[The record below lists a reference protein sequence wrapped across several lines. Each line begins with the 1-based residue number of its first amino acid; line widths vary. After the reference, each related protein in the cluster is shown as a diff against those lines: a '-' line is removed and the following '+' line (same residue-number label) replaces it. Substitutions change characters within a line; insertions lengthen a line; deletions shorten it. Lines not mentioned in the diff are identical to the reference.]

1 MTTARKATDNPI
13 DLSHKSNRE
22 MAERKGLR
30 TITPNIIPSICSL
43 EDQQSYSPSW
53 FPKNLLTLITQM
65 AVTEIAEAYGTAIEH
80 FFERQE
86 SELLTLH
93 IGIGRELR
101 ALNVDHVFAQTKEM
115 TISYEI
121 VELLAKHTPLLGAC
135 PQTSRSVLG
144 WTARRGLEE
153 LGRVSWV

>member
-1 MTTARKATDNPI
+1 MTTARKATGNPI
-13 DLSHKSNRE
+13 DLSHKSNRKWLN
-22 MAERKGLR
+22 AKDSVQSHL
-30 TITPNIIPSICSL
+30 ILSINLQPRRSTKL
-43 EDQQSYSPSW
+43 QPSW
-53 FPKNLLTLITQM
+53 FPKKLLTLITQM
-65 AVTEIAEAYGTAIEH
+65 AVTDIAEAYGTAIAH

-121 VELLAKHTPLLGAC
+121 VSLAKRTPLQGAC

-144 WTARRGLEE
+144 WTAKRGLEK

>member
-1 MTTARKATDNPI
+1 
-13 DLSHKSNRE
+13 
-22 MAERKGLR
+22 
-30 TITPNIIPSICSL
+30 
-43 EDQQSYSPSW
+43 
-53 FPKNLLTLITQM
+53 M
-65 AVTEIAEAYGTAIEH
+65 AVTDIAEAYGTAIEH
-80 FFERQE
+80 F
-86 SELLTLH
+86 
-93 IGIGRELR
+93 
-101 ALNVDHVFAQTKEM
+101 FAQTKEM

>member
-1 MTTARKATDNPI
+1 
-13 DLSHKSNRE
+13 
-22 MAERKGLR
+22 
-30 TITPNIIPSICSL
+30 
-43 EDQQSYSPSW
+43 
-53 FPKNLLTLITQM
+53 M

-101 ALNVDHVFAQTKEM
+101 ALNVDHGFAQTKEM

-121 VELLAKHTPLLGAC
+121 VELLAKHAPLLGAS

-144 WTARRGLEE
+144 WSARRGLEE
-153 LGRVSWV
+153 LGRASWV